1 MLLRISLP
9 VLSAIF
15 FTACNHNGNSP
26 TTGAT
31 APEQVSAP
39 APAQGL
45 QIKDD
50 KLQAVFQQYEQL
62 TAALVNGDMAAAKI
76 AANAIML
83 GAGQV
88 NNGQAVVDAAGKITT
103 AADVEAQRNS
113 FAALSKDMITLVK
126 QSGLKSGALYVDF
139 CPMAQQD
146 KGAYWLSRNKIIEN
160 PYFGEQM
167 PTCGSVQETL
177 Q

>member
-1 MLLRISLP
+1 MLFRISLP
-9 VLSAIF
+9 VLAAIF
-15 FTACNHNGNSP
+15 FTSCNNNSNEH
-26 TTGAT
+26 TTGST
-31 APEQVSAP
+31 APQQVSVP
-39 APAQGL
+39 APSLGL

-62 TAALVNGDMAAAKI
+62 TTALVKGDMAAAKI
-76 AANAIML
+76 AANAMRL

-103 AADVEAQRNS
+103 ATDVEVQRNS
-113 FAALSKDMITLVK
+113 FAALSNDMITLVK
-126 QSGLKSGALYVDF
+126 QSGLKSGTLYVDF

-146 KGAYWLSRNKIIEN
+146 KGAYWLSRNKTIEN

-167 PTCGSVQETL
+167 LTCGSVQETL

>member
-1 MLLRISLP
+1 MLFRISFP
-9 VLSAIF
+9 VLAAIF
-15 FTACNHNGNSP
+15 FTACNHNGNKS
-26 TTGAT
+26 TTGT
-31 APEQVSAP
+31 VAPEQVSTP
-39 APAQGL
+39 APAEGL

-50 KLQAVFQQYEQL
+50 KLHAVFQQYEQL
-62 TAALVNGDMAAAKI
+62 TAALVKGDMAAAKMT
-76 AANAIML
+76 ANAIQL

-88 NNGQAVVDAAGKITT
+88 NNGQAVADAARKITT
-103 AADVEAQRNS
+103 AADMETQRNS

-146 KGAYWLSRNKIIEN
+146 KGAYWLSRNKTIEN

-167 PTCGSVQETL
+167 LTCGSVQETL

>member
-1 MLLRISLP
+1 MLFRISLP
-9 VLSAIF
+9 VLAAIF
-15 FTACNHNGNSP
+15 FTACNNNGNEY
-26 TTGAT
+26 T
-31 APEQVSAP
+31 AGSTASQQASAP
-39 APAQGL
+39 APALGL
-45 QIKDD
+45 QIKDA

-62 TAALVNGDMAAAKI
+62 ATALVKGDIAAAKI
-76 AANAIML
+76 AANAIQL

-88 NNGQAVVDAAGKITT
+88 SNGQAVVDAAGKITT
-103 AADVEAQRNS
+103 ASDVEVQRNN

-146 KGAYWLSRNKIIEN
+146 KGAYWLSRNKTIEN

-167 PTCGSVQETL
+167 LTCGSVHETL